1 VDVNRGLG
9 GFSLGGIHPAGRLAG
24 SLSGV
29 DTCDGGRCGVE
40 SSRVLV
46 IGAYSAHLARPQHTN
61 VADSPPAQRGNETV
75 VGKAVIAIDL
85 VGVASASRT
94 GVHGSGDLVL
104 GKVVAVKVQDH
115 LPGGH
120 GTKHVGLLSIEAK
133 HSWGV
138 QRGAYWMMRDEI
150 KGIMARSISGTIT
163 PWRPNSGSSRSIRQ
177 IRKIAPGRSGR
188 GEPAVQGS
196 ACSGPGIELRWATGP
211 QAAYSQQS
219 VFHSSLTVDR
229 LRRSFVVTVGLGYHG
244 FLR

>member
-1 VDVNRGLG
+1 MDVNRGLG
-9 GFSLGGIHPAGRLAG
+9 GFSLGGIHPARRLAG

-120 GTKHVGLLSIEAK
+120 GTKHVGLLSIEGEALVGRTTRGVLDDAGRDK
-133 HSWGV
+133 GDNGQVDFRDDHSLATQFRIV
-138 QRGAYWMMRDEI
+138 
-150 KGIMARSISGTIT
+150 KVNTS
-163 PWRPNSGSSRSIRQ
+163 NS
-177 IRKIAPGRSGR
+177 
-188 GEPAVQGS
+188 
-196 ACSGPGIELRWATGP
+196 
-211 QAAYSQQS
+211 
-219 VFHSSLTVDR
+219 
-229 LRRSFVVTVGLGYHG
+229 
-244 FLR
+244 